1 MRAHDIHEDEPANR
15 HAIACVQAIE
25 DPFEL
30 TQPFTFACQGDK
42 KMLLWVKLQRRE
54 PYSAPKEVGI
64 APDKVLPLYEK

>member
-1 MRAHDIHEDEPANR
+1 MRAHDIHEEERHNR
-15 HAIACVQAIE
+15 YAIVCGQPIE

-64 APDKVLPLYEK
+64 ALDKVLPLYEK